1 MAKCAKCSGD
11 NAQKASMIA
20 KAGSSSTKGLGV
32 ASGGIGLGYAESKS
46 RLAKEASFKAPSD
59 GLAADSQG
67 CFMVIVAGIAA
78 ISSFLAIIFLPEY
91 LSFSEELIEVLM
103 MPIYIASLI
112 VPIIVFVKINNASSK
127 RGAEA
132 EAAERLEKAKW
143 DYKHTWMCLD
153 CGHKWVAPY
162 KMAPK
167 QPEAKEDTKSKD
179 NSFGCIKPIG
189 LFLIISIGLTM
200 YFADRV
206 SWVNVDSLNIRSE
219 PDGEVI
225 GKVTFG
231 EKLTIKET
239 DDGWKRIARGGWV
252 NEKFL
257 SVSDP
262 NKADD

>member
-20 KAGSSSTKGLGV
+20 MAGSSSTKGLGI
-32 ASGGIGLGYAESKS
+32 ASGGVGLGYTESKS

-67 CFMVIVAGIAA
+67 CFMVIAAGIAA

-103 MPIYIASLI
+103 MPIFIAALI
-112 VPIIVFVKINNASSK
+112 VPIIVFVKIINASSK

-167 QPEAKEDTKSKD
+167 QPKTKEDSKSKD

-219 PDGEVI
+219 PGGEII
-225 GKVTFG
+225 GKVNFG
-231 EKLTIKET
+231 EKLIIKKSEN
-239 DDGWKRIARGGWV
+239 GWSRIERGGWV
-252 NEKFL
+252 NSQFL
-257 SVSDP
+257 SSSEP
-262 NKADD
+262 NVADD

>member
-1 MAKCAKCSGD
+1 MAKCIKCSGN
-11 NAQKASMIA
+11 NAQKASMIE
-20 KAGSSSTKGLGV
+20 KAGSSSTKGVGV
-32 ASGGIGLGYAESKS
+32 AGGGFGLGYAESKS
-46 RLAKEASFKAPSD
+46 GLAKEASFKPPSD
-59 GLAADSQG
+59 GFMADAQG
-67 CFMVIVAGIAA
+67 CFSLIIALISGFVWYAACAFIGFEFDMYDFTGVAGA
-78 ISSFLAIIFLPEY
+78 IGLFVVP
-91 LSFSEELIEVLM
+91 VL
-103 MPIYIASLI
+103 
-112 VPIIVFVKINNASSK
+112 VFVKLNSFGASK
-127 RGAEA
+127 RAE
-132 EAAERLEKAKW
+132 ERVAIAKMEHAIRW
-143 DYKHTWMCLD
+143 ICLD

-167 QPEAKEDTKSKD
+167 QPVTKEDSKSRD

-189 LFLIISIGLTM
+189 LFLVISIGLTI

>member
-1 MAKCAKCSGD
+1 MAKCIKCSGN
-11 NAQKASMIA
+11 NAQKASMIE
-20 KAGSSSTKGLGV
+20 KAGSSSTKGVGV
-32 ASGGIGLGYAESKS
+32 AGGGFGLGYAESKS
-46 RLAKEASFKAPSD
+46 NLAKEASFKPPSD
-59 GLAADSQG
+59 GFKADSQG
-67 CFMVIVAGIAA
+67 CFSLIIGLISGFVWYAACVFIGAAFDMYDFTGVAGA
-78 ISSFLAIIFLPEY
+78 IGLFVVPVLVHTKLTSFGA
-91 LSFSEELIEVLM
+91 
-103 MPIYIASLI
+103 
-112 VPIIVFVKINNASSK
+112 SK
-127 RGAEA
+127 RAE
-132 EAAERLEKAKW
+132 ERVAIAKMEHANRW
-143 DYKHTWMCLD
+143 ICLD
-153 CGHKWVAPY
+153 CGHEWVAPY

-167 QPEAKEDTKSKD
+167 QPATKEDSKSKD
-179 NSFGCIKPIG
+179 SSFGCIKPIG
-189 LFLIISIGLTM
+189 LFLVISIGLTM